1 MRNYLGYND
10 HIFHSYLR
18 ILLLT
23 KPYLVLLFT
32 PLLLTYEHNPITS
45 RIFNLQLLF
54 YRIIITISNL
64 DLLTIMTHCRENSL
78 RQKFQQPPR
87 TTRIILPHFTRP
99 IAIADENK
107 FPSTSVLRLIEFGS
121 ADAKQKKLAW
131 SRWRWY
137 YFKGAM
143 KI

>member
-1 MRNYLGYND
+1 MRNYLEYND

-18 ILLLT
+18 ILLPT
-23 KPYLVLLFT
+23 KPYLVLLFIF
-32 PLLLTYEHNPITS
+32 LLLTYEHNPFTP

-54 YRIIITISNL
+54 YRIITTISIL
-64 DLLTIMTHCRENSL
+64 DLLTIMTHFRQNSL
-78 RQKFQQPPR
+78 RQKLQQPPR
-87 TTRIILPHFTRP
+87 ATRIALTHFTRP
-99 IAIADENK
+99 ITIADENK

>member
-32 PLLLTYEHNPITS
+32 PLLLTYEHNSITP

-54 YRIIITISNL
+54 YRIIITISIL

-78 RQKFQQPPR
+78 RQKFQ
-87 TTRIILPHFTRP
+87 
-99 IAIADENK
+99 
-107 FPSTSVLRLIEFGS
+107 
-121 ADAKQKKLAW
+121 
-131 SRWRWY
+131 
-137 YFKGAM
+137 
-143 KI
+143 